1 MDCPGRAVRGQSLV
15 ARERITG
22 RVLRV
27 AARVCVGGGC
37 DGYGGGMR
45 TPRGTTGVSASGGTV
60 ELVGRRG
67 ADWTRIASASRPLAE
82 AIAELDTP
90 DQAAAHADPAYER
103 SIASSSPSA
112 PRFAVGQQIL
122 WRYGR
127 VIETA
132 RVLRDDDRGLVA
144 WTPSG
149 SARLDAVPSDGR
161 HPREVPLG
169 ERFLVPWRAVESTWT
184 GPGILRVAP
193 TGKPWSVW
201 FFRREDGTADGAYVN
216 IELPHRRIAGQ
227 EASVFTRDLVLDL
240 WIDAEHRGEEDVW
253 LKDADEL
260 EAAVDQG
267 RFSPEQAEAVRV
279 LADHAGADFIVD
291 AAWPLGD
298 GWDEWM
304 PDEEADVPLVLPAT
318 AAMAAARARSGRRSS
333 EG

>member
-1 MDCPGRAVRGQSLV
+1 
-15 ARERITG
+15 
-22 RVLRV
+22 
-27 AARVCVGGGC
+27 
-37 DGYGGGMR
+37 MR
-45 TPRGTTGVSASGGTV
+45 TPVGTTGVSASGGTV
-60 ELVGRRG
+60 ELVGRRDAG
-67 ADWTRIASASRPLAE
+67 WTRIASEGRPLAE

-112 PRFAVGQQIL
+112 PRLAIGQQIL
-122 WRYGR
+122 WRSGR

-132 RVLRDDDRGLVA
+132 RVVRDDDRGLVA

-161 HPREVPLG
+161 RPREVPLE
-169 ERFLVPWRAVESTWT
+169 ERFLVPWQAVESSWT

-201 FFRREDGTADGAYVN
+201 FFRREDGTADGVYVN
-216 IELPHRRIAGQ
+216 IELPHRRIAGE
-227 EASVFTRDLVLDL
+227 EAAVFTRDLVLDL

-260 EAAVDQG
+260 DAAVDQG

-279 LADHAGADFIVD
+279 LADHAGADFIID
-291 AAWPLGD
+291 AAWPLD
-298 GWDEWM
+298 EGWDEWT
-304 PDEEADVPLVLPAT
+304 PDGEADVPLALPGT
-318 AAMAAARARSGRRSS
+318 PAMAAARARFGVRGF